1 MAQKRRHDIFDAP
14 PMRRPSRRGAA
25 PWIVLI
31 AAVVGLFG
39 SGQITEAKLE
49 RLLRATWGV
58 LWQEEQPQR
67 GTSRRPR
74 GDTEPLSG
82 LARIIDGDTL
92 DLGQT
97 RIRLRG
103 IDALE
108 GDQRCNA
115 RGQGSYDCGK
125 QARDALVAL
134 IGGADVTCVPDG
146 SETYGRIV
154 ATCSV
159 PRRSGSGS
167 LDLNA
172 AMVRTGFAFD
182 CPRFSK
188 GAYADEEAAAKAARS
203 GAWSG
208 RFEYP
213 WEFRGRDNACGR
225 D

>member
-1 MAQKRRHDIFDAP
+1 M
-14 PMRRPSRRGAA
+14 SRRQRRSTA
-25 PWIVLI
+25 PWIAL
-31 AAVVGLFG
+31 AVAIVGLLG
-39 SGQITEAKLE
+39 TGQITEAGLQ
-49 RLLRATWGV
+49 RVLRAAWQVFGQ
-58 LWQEEQPQR
+58 QEEPER
-67 GTSRRPR
+67 SASRRPR
-74 GDTEPLSG
+74 GDTAQLSG
-82 LARIIDGDTL
+82 LVRIIDGDTL

-108 GDQRCNA
+108 SDQRCTA
-115 RGQGSYDCGK
+115 RGRGEFDCGK

-134 IGGADVTCVPDG
+134 IGGADVTCLPDG

-159 PRRSGSGS
+159 PRRNGGGTVE
-167 LDLNA
+167 LNR

-188 GAYADEEAAAKAARS
+188 GAYADEERAAKAAQS
-203 GAWSG
+203 GVWSG

-213 WEFRGRDNACGR
+213 WEARGRDNACGR

>member
-1 MAQKRRHDIFDAP
+1 MSAFK
-14 PMRRPSRRGAA
+14 RRGAA

-31 AAVVGLFG
+31 AAVAGLFG

-49 RLLRATWGV
+49 RMLRAAWGV
-58 LWQEEQPQR
+58 LVQEEPQQR
-67 GTSRRPR
+67 GASRRSR

-92 DLGQT
+92 DLDQT

-108 GDQRCNA
+108 SDQRCTG

-146 SETYGRIV
+146 SETYGRVV

-159 PRRSGSGS
+159 PRRNGNGS
-167 LDLNA
+167 LELNA

-188 GAYADEEAAAKAARS
+188 GAYADEEKAAKAARS

>member
-1 MAQKRRHDIFDAP
+1 MS
-14 PMRRPSRRGAA
+14 RRPNRGTA
-25 PWIVLI
+25 PLI
-31 AAVVGLFG
+31 ALAVAVVGLLG
-39 SGQITEAKLE
+39 SGQVTEAGLE
-49 RLLRATWGV
+49 RVVRAAWRV
-58 LWQEEQPQR
+58 FSSQEQPDR
-67 GTSRRPR
+67 APPRHRR
-74 GDTEPLSG
+74 DDATPLDG

-103 IDALE
+103 VDALE
-108 GDQRCNA
+108 SDQRCT
-115 RGQGSYDCGK
+115 GQGRGSYECGK

-146 SETYGRIV
+146 SETYGRVV

-159 PRRSGSGS
+159 PRRGGNGS
-167 LDLNA
+167 LELNA

-188 GAYADEEAAAKAARS
+188 GAYADEEKAAKAARS

-208 RFEYP
+208 RFEFP

>member
-1 MAQKRRHDIFDAP
+1 MSRRQKR
-14 PMRRPSRRGAA
+14 GAT

-31 AAVVGLFG
+31 AAVAGLLG

-49 RLLRATWGV
+49 RVLRAVWGV
-58 LWQEEQPQR
+58 LGQEEQPQR

-92 DLGQT
+92 DLGPT

-108 GDQRCNA
+108 SDQRCTS
-115 RGQGSYDCGK
+115 RSQGGFDCGK

-134 IGGADVTCVPDG
+134 IGGADITCVPDG

-159 PRRSGSGS
+159 PRRSGSGTVE
-167 LDLNA
+167 LNA

-188 GAYADEEAAAKAARS
+188 GAYADEEKAAKAAQS

>member
-1 MAQKRRHDIFDAP
+1 M
-14 PMRRPSRRGAA
+14 SRGSKRGAA

-31 AAVVGLFG
+31 AAVAGLFG
-39 SGQITEAKLE
+39 TGQITEAKLE
-49 RLLRATWGV
+49 RVLRAAWSLLG
-58 LWQEEQPQR
+58 QEEQPQR

-108 GDQRCNA
+108 SDQRCTS
-115 RGQGSYDCGK
+115 RSQGSFDCGK

-134 IGGADVTCVPDG
+134 IGGADVTCLPDG
-146 SETYGRIV
+146 SETYGRVV

-159 PRRSGSGS
+159 PGRSGGT
-167 LDLNA
+167 LELNA

-188 GAYADEEAAAKAARS
+188 GAYADEEKAAKSARS

>member
-1 MAQKRRHDIFDAP
+1 MSASK
-14 PMRRPSRRGAA
+14 RRGAA
-25 PWIVLI
+25 PCIVLI
-31 AAVVGLFG
+31 AAIAGLFG

-49 RLLRATWGV
+49 RLLRAAWGV
-58 LWQEEQPQR
+58 LVQEEPQQQR
-67 GTSRRPR
+67 GTSHRAR
-74 GDTEPLSG
+74 GDTGPLTG

-92 DLGQT
+92 DLGET

-108 GDQRCNA
+108 SDQRCTR
-115 RGQGSYDCGK
+115 RGGGSYDCGK
-125 QARDALVAL
+125 QARDALVGL

-146 SETYGRIV
+146 SETYGRVV

-159 PRRSGSGS
+159 PRRNGNGS
-167 LDLNA
+167 LDLNG

-188 GAYADEEAAAKAARS
+188 GAYAGEEAAAKAARS

-213 WEFRGRDNACGR
+213 WEFRGRDNACGW